1 MDCAVSSGSDEDGS
15 ASAAAP
21 SPQSASSAGSVPTHA
36 AVNAAS
42 TASVGR
48 ESWDVVIVWL
58 ERERGNQLWANNSF
72 AGASFAV
79 VHALGSSYCVAHIH
93 VVPLQTSSALA
104 LQQQCSARPA
114 VRGSGLRLCAL
125 K

>member
-15 ASAAAP
+15 ASAEAP

-48 ESWDVVIVWL
+48 ESWEVVIWVL
-58 ERERGNQLWANNSF
+58 LAGSLPLTEPF
-72 AGASFAV
+72 A
-79 VHALGSSYCVAHIH
+79 
-93 VVPLQTSSALA
+93 TWRWWSALKEVVG
-104 LQQQCSARPA
+104 LSRTTIVYHTIV
-114 VRGSGLRLCAL
+114 VRL
-125 K
+125 